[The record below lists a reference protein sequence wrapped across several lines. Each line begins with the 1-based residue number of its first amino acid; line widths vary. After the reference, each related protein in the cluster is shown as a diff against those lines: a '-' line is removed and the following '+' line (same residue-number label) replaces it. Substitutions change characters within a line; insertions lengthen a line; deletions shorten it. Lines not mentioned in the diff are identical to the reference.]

1 MKFSSPKKILKHKSV
16 QAVLA
21 FIGVAQ
27 LFVWVYTFWFIRPTS
42 ELIIL
47 HYTTHFGVDFL
58 GQWRSLFIVPVV
70 GLLFVA
76 LNLVLTAW
84 FWQRIRALAWLSL
97 GASVLINIML
107 IGVSIML
114 VFLNT

>member
-1 MKFSSPKKILKHKSV
+1 MQLMLGF
-16 QAVLA
+16 
-21 FIGVAQ
+21 VAISQ
-27 LFVWVYTFWFIRPTS
+27 IFVWFYTFWFIRPTD

-58 GQWRSLFIVPVV
+58 GQWRA
-70 GLLFVA
+70 LFVVPIVGVIFFA
-76 LNLVLTAW
+76 LNSVLALW
-84 FWQRIRALAWLSL
+84 FWDRIRALSWISL
-97 GASVLINIML
+97 VCTVLISAIL